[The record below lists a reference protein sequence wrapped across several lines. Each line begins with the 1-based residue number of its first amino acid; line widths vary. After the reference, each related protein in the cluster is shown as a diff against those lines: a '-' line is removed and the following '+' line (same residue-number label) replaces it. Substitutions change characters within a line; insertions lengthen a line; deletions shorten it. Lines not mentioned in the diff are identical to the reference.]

1 MASRR
6 MTHDVAIVGMG
17 CTPFRDHW
25 DRSAD
30 DLLVEAVRECVG
42 AVPALSLDDVDA
54 FWVGTQGSGM
64 SGQTLSR
71 PLRLR
76 GKPVTR
82 VENYCATGSEAFRNA
97 AYAVASGAYD
107 VVMATGVEK
116 LKDSSFSGLTAVFPP
131 ADGTDV
137 DWTAP
142 ASFSLLA
149 PAYQQAY
156 GLDDTDL
163 RRTLTSI
170 AVKNHAN
177 GALNERAQFRK
188 AVTAEAVERAPRI
201 AGPLGVMDCSGVSD
215 GAAAAIIVRAEDAH
229 LYTDRPVFLR
239 GMGFVSGAGDGL
251 AVDGYDFNTFPEV
264 VEAAR
269 VAYEQAGVT
278 DPASE
283 ISLAEVHDCFTPTEL
298 VLMEDLGFSGRGKGW
313 ADVLDGRYALDGALP
328 VNTDGGLK
336 SFGHPIGAT
345 GLRMMFEC
353 FTQLRGEAG
362 DRQVPDARLAV
373 AQNLGG
379 QPGSC
384 VAFVAVLGN
393 ELPAREGGAA

>member
-1 MASRR
+1 MATKL
-6 MTHDVAIVGMG
+6 MIHDVAIVAMG

-25 DRSAD
+25 DSSAD
-30 DLLVEAVRECVG
+30 DLLVDAVQSCLESTPEL
-42 AVPALSLDDVDA
+42 ALDDVDA

-64 SGQTLSR
+64 SGQTLAR
-71 PLRLR
+71 PLRLT

-82 VENYCATGSEAFRNA
+82 VENYCATGSEALRNA
-97 AYAVASGAYD
+97 AFAVASGAYD

-116 LKDSSFSGLTAVFPP
+116 LKDSSQSGLSAVYPP

-142 ASFSLLA
+142 AGFSLLA
-149 PAYQQAY
+149 PAYRDAY
-156 GLDDTDL
+156 GVSEEAL
-163 RRTLTSI
+163 RSTLTHV

-177 GALNERAQFRK
+177 GALNPRAQFQKTIAPEVVDRS
-188 AVTAEAVERAPRI
+188 PRI
-201 AGPLGVMDCSGVSD
+201 AGLLGVMDCSGVSD
-215 GAAAAIIVRAEDAH
+215 GAAVAVLVRAEDAH
-229 LYTDRPVFLR
+229 KYTDKPIFLR
-239 GMGFVSGAGDGL
+239 GMSLVTGSGAGL
-251 AVDGYDFNTFPEV
+251 ASDGYDFTTFPEV
-264 VEAAR
+264 VEAAAQ
-269 VAYEQAGVT
+269 AYEQAGIT
-278 DPASE
+278 DPATQV
-283 ISLAEVHDCFTPTEL
+283 SLAEVHDCFTPTEL
-298 VLMEDLGFSGRGKGW
+298 VLMEDLGFSPRGQAW
-313 ADVLDGRYALDGALP
+313 SDILEGRYDRDGALP

-345 GLRMMFEC
+345 GLRMVFEC

-362 DRQVPDARLAV
+362 ERQVPDATLAV

-393 ELPAREGGAA
+393 TLPEEGGR

>member
-6 MTHDVAIVGMG
+6 MAHDVAIVAMG

-25 DRSAD
+25 HCSAG
-30 DLLVEAVRECVG
+30 DLLVDAVQECVG
-42 AVPALSLDDVDA
+42 SLPGVTLDDIDA
-54 FWVGTQGSGM
+54 FWVGTQGSGL
-64 SGQTLSR
+64 SGQTLAR
-71 PLRLR
+71 PLRLV

-82 VENYCATGSEAFRNA
+82 VENYCATGSESLRNA
-97 AYAVASGAYD
+97 AFAVASGAYD
-107 VVMATGVEK
+107 MVMATGVEK
-116 LKDSSFSGLTAVFPP
+116 LKDSSYSGLAAVYPP

-142 ASFSLLA
+142 AGFSLLA
-149 PAYQQAY
+149 PAYQQTY
-156 GLDDTDL
+156 GVSARDM
-163 RRTLTSI
+163 RSALTKV

-188 AVTAEAVERAPRI
+188 AVSADTVEKSPRV
-201 AGPLGVMDCSGVSD
+201 AGQLGVLDCSGVSD
-215 GAAAAIIVRAEDAH
+215 GAAAAILVRAEDAYR
-229 LYTDRPVFLR
+229 YTDKPVFLR
-239 GMGFVSGAGDGL
+239 GMGFVAGSGSGL
-251 AVDGYDFNTFPEV
+251 ATDGYDFTTFPEV

-269 VAYEQAGVT
+269 QAYDQAGVT

-283 ISLAEVHDCFTPTEL
+283 ISLAEVHDCFTPTEV
-298 VLMEDLGFSGRGKGW
+298 VLMEDLGFSERGKAW
-313 ADVLDGRYALDGALP
+313 RDVLDGRYDLGSALP

-345 GLRMMFEC
+345 GLRMVFEC

-362 DRQVPDARLAV
+362 ARQVPDARLAL

-384 VAFVAVLGN
+384 VAFVAVLGS
-393 ELPAREGGAA
+393 RR

>member
-6 MTHDVAIVGMG
+6 MAHDVAIVAMG

-25 DRSAD
+25 NSSAD
-30 DLLVEAVRECVG
+30 DLLVDAVQECVG
-42 AVPALSLDDVDA
+42 NLADAGLDDIDA

-64 SGQTLSR
+64 SGQTLAR
-71 PLRLR
+71 PLRLV

-97 AYAVASGAYD
+97 AFAVASGAYD
-107 VVMATGVEK
+107 MVMATGVEK
-116 LKDSSFSGLTAVFPP
+116 LKDASQSGLSAVYPP

-142 ASFSLLA
+142 AGFSLLA
-149 PAYQQAY
+149 PAYQEAY
-156 GLDDTDL
+156 GVDDRGL
-163 RRTLTSI
+163 RGALTRV
-170 AVKNHAN
+170 AMKNHAN
-177 GALNERAQFRK
+177 GALNPRAQFRK
-188 AVTAEAVERAPRI
+188 AVTAEQVEGGPRI

-215 GAAAAIIVRAEDAH
+215 GAAAAILVRAEDAYR
-229 LYTDRPVFLR
+229 YTDKPIFLR
-239 GMGFVSGAGDGL
+239 GMGFVAGSGAGL
-251 AVDGYDFNTFPEV
+251 ATDGYDFTTFPEV
-264 VEAAR
+264 VAAAGQ
-269 VAYEQAGVT
+269 AYEQAGVT
-278 DPASE
+278 DPASQ
-283 ISLAEVHDCFTPTEL
+283 ISLAEVHDCFTPTEV
-298 VLMEDLGFSGRGKGW
+298 VLMEDLGFSERGKAW
-313 ADVLDGRYALDGALP
+313 RDILDGRYDLGGALP

-362 DRQVPDARLAV
+362 ERQVPGARLAV

-384 VAFVAVLGN
+384 VAFVAVLGS
-393 ELPAREGGAA
+393 ER

>member
-6 MTHDVAIVGMG
+6 MAHDVAIVAMG

-25 DRSAD
+25 HSSAD
-30 DLLVEAVRECVG
+30 DLLVDAVRECV
-42 AVPALSLDDVDA
+42 ASQPRLTLDDVDA

-64 SGQTLSR
+64 SGQTLAR
-71 PLRLR
+71 PLRLV

-82 VENYCATGSEAFRNA
+82 VENYCATGSEALRNA
-97 AYAVASGAYD
+97 AFAVASGAYD
-107 VVMATGVEK
+107 MVMATGVEK
-116 LKDSSFSGLTAVFPP
+116 LKDSSYSGLSAVFPP

-142 ASFSLLA
+142 AGFSLLA
-149 PAYQQAY
+149 PAYQRAY
-156 GLDDTDL
+156 GVEARDM
-163 RRTLTSI
+163 RSALTKV
-170 AVKNHAN
+170 ATKNHAN

-188 AVTAEAVERAPRI
+188 AVSAEAVERSPRI
-201 AGPLGVMDCSGVSD
+201 AGDLGVLDCSGVSD
-215 GAAAAIIVRAEDAH
+215 GAAAAVLVRAEDAYR
-229 LYTDRPVFLR
+229 YTDKPIFLR
-239 GMGFVSGAGDGL
+239 GMGFVAGSGAGL
-251 AVDGYDFNTFPEV
+251 AADGYDFTTFPEV

-269 VAYEQAGVT
+269 QAYEQAGIT
-278 DPASE
+278 DPATE
-283 ISLAEVHDCFTPTEL
+283 ISLAEVHDCFTPTEV
-298 VLMEDLGFSGRGKGW
+298 VLMEDLGFSARGTAW
-313 ADVLDGRYALDGALP
+313 RDILDGRYDLGGALP

-345 GLRMMFEC
+345 GLRMVFEC

-362 DRQVPDARLAV
+362 ARQVPDARLAV

-384 VAFVAVLGN
+384 VAFVAVLGSG
-393 ELPAREGGAA
+393 R

>member
-1 MASRR
+1 MSSRR
-6 MTHDVAIVGMG
+6 MAHDVAIVAMG

-25 DRSAD
+25 HRSAD
-30 DLLVEAVRECVG
+30 DLLVDAVQECVG
-42 AVPALSLDDVDA
+42 SLPAVTLDDIDA

-64 SGQTLSR
+64 SGQTLAR
-71 PLRLR
+71 PLRLV

-82 VENYCATGSEAFRNA
+82 VENYCATGSESLRNA
-97 AYAVASGAYD
+97 AFAVASGAYD
-107 VVMATGVEK
+107 MVMATGVEK
-116 LKDSSFSGLTAVFPP
+116 LKDSSYSGLAAVYPP

-142 ASFSLLA
+142 AGFSLLA

-156 GLDDTDL
+156 GVGARDM
-163 RRTLTSI
+163 RSALTKV

-188 AVTAEAVERAPRI
+188 AVSAEAVENSPRI
-201 AGPLGVMDCSGVSD
+201 AGQLGVLDCSGVSD
-215 GAAAAIIVRAEDAH
+215 GAAAAILVRAEDAYR
-229 LYTDRPVFLR
+229 YTDRPVFLR
-239 GMGFVSGAGDGL
+239 GMGFVAGSGSGL
-251 AVDGYDFNTFPEV
+251 ATDGYDFTTFPEV
-264 VEAAR
+264 VQAAQQ
-269 VAYEQAGVT
+269 AYQQAGVT
-278 DPASE
+278 DPASQ
-283 ISLAEVHDCFTPTEL
+283 ISLAEVHDCFTPTEV
-298 VLMEDLGFSGRGKGW
+298 VLMEDLGFSERGKAW
-313 ADVLDGRYALDGALP
+313 RDILDGRYDLGGALP

-353 FTQLRGEAG
+353 FAQLRGEAG
-362 DRQVPDARLAV
+362 ARQVPDAQLAL

-384 VAFVAVLGN
+384 VAFVAVLGSQ
-393 ELPAREGGAA
+393 R

>member
-1 MASRR
+1 MANHR
-6 MTHDVAIVGMG
+6 MAHDVAIVAMG

-25 DRSAD
+25 SSSAD
-30 DLLVEAVRECVG
+30 DLLVDAVGECLATLDDVT
-42 AVPALSLDDVDA
+42 LDDVDA

-64 SGQTLSR
+64 SGQTLAR
-71 PLRLR
+71 PLRLV

-97 AYAVASGAYD
+97 AFAVASGAYD
-107 VVMATGVEK
+107 MVMATGVEK
-116 LKDSSFSGLTAVFPP
+116 LKDSSQSGLSAVYPP

-142 ASFSLLA
+142 AGFSLLG
-149 PAYQQAY
+149 PAYQGAY
-156 GLDDTDL
+156 SVGDRDL
-163 RRTLTSI
+163 RSALTRV

-177 GALNERAQFRK
+177 GALNRRAQFQK
-188 AVTAEAVERAPRI
+188 AISAEVVEASPKI
-201 AGPLGVMDCSGVSD
+201 AGTLGVMDCSGVSD
-215 GAAAAIIVRAEDAH
+215 GAAAAVLVRAEDAYK
-229 LYTDRPVFLR
+229 YTDKPIFLR
-239 GMGFVSGAGDGL
+239 GMSFIAGSGSGL
-251 AVDGYDFNTFPEV
+251 AADGYDFTSFPEV
-264 VEAAR
+264 VTAAQQ
-269 VAYEQAGVT
+269 AYEQAGVT
-278 DPASE
+278 DPASQ
-283 ISLAEVHDCFTPTEL
+283 ISLAEVHDCFTPTEM
-298 VLMEDLGFSGRGKGW
+298 VLMEDLGFSERGKAW
-313 ADVLDGRYALDGALP
+313 RDLLDGRYDLDGALP

-353 FTQLRGEAG
+353 FLQLRGEAG
-362 DRQVPDARLAV
+362 ERQVEGAKLAV

-393 ELPAREGGAA
+393 ER

>member
-6 MTHDVAIVGMG
+6 TTHDVAIVAMG

-25 DRSAD
+25 NSSAD
-30 DLLVEAVRECVG
+30 DLLVDAVQECVG
-42 AVPALSLDDVDA
+42 SLTDVTLDDVDA
-54 FWVGTQGSGM
+54 FWVGTQGSGL
-64 SGQTLSR
+64 SGQTLAR
-71 PLRLR
+71 PLRLV

-97 AYAVASGAYD
+97 AFAVASGAYD
-107 VVMATGVEK
+107 MVMATGVEK
-116 LKDSSFSGLTAVFPP
+116 LKDSSYSGLSAVFPP

-142 ASFSLLA
+142 AGFSLLA
-149 PAYQQAY
+149 PAYQAAY
-156 GLDDTDL
+156 GIDEREMRAAMTKV
-163 RRTLTSI
+163 

-177 GALNERAQFRK
+177 GARNDRAQFRR
-188 AVTAEAVERAPRI
+188 AVTAETVERSPRI
-201 AGPLGVMDCSGVSD
+201 AGQLGVMDCSGVSD
-215 GAAAAIIVRAEDAH
+215 GAAAAILVRAEDAH
-229 LYTDRPVFLR
+229 RYTDRPVYLR
-239 GMGFVSGAGDGL
+239 GMSFVAGSGAGL
-251 AVDGYDFNTFPEV
+251 AADGYDFTSFPEV
-264 VEAAR
+264 VTAAR
-269 VAYEQAGVT
+269 EAYEQAGVT
-278 DPASE
+278 DPAAQ
-283 ISLAEVHDCFTPTEL
+283 ISLAEVHDCFTPTEV
-298 VLMEDLGFSGRGKGW
+298 VLMEDLGFSARGRAW
-313 ADVLDGRYALDGALP
+313 RDILDGRYDPDGALP

-362 DRQVPDARLAV
+362 PRQVPDARLAV

-393 ELPAREGGAA
+393 ER

>member
-1 MASRR
+1 MATRP
-6 MTHDVAIVGMG
+6 MTHDVAIVAMG

-25 DRSAD
+25 DSSAD
-30 DLLVEAVRECVG
+30 DLLVDAVTECVD
-42 AVPALSLDDVDA
+42 SLPGVELDQVDA

-64 SGQTLSR
+64 SGQTLAR
-71 PLRLR
+71 PLRLV

-97 AYAVASGAYD
+97 AFAVASGAYD
-107 VVMATGVEK
+107 MVMATGVEK
-116 LKDSSFSGLTAVFPP
+116 LKDSSFSGLTAVWPP

-149 PAYQQAY
+149 PAYEQAH
-156 GLDDTDL
+156 GVDE
-163 RRTLTSI
+163 REMRSALTRV

-188 AVTAEAVERAPRI
+188 AVTAETVERAPRI
-201 AGPLGVMDCSGVSD
+201 AGQLGVMDCSGVSD
-215 GAAAAIIVRAEDAH
+215 GAAAAILVRAEDAYK
-229 LYTDRPVFLR
+229 YTDRPVFLR
-239 GMGFVSGAGDGL
+239 GMGFVAGSGSGL
-251 AVDGYDFNTFPEV
+251 ATDDYDFTTFPEV

-269 VAYEQAGVT
+269 QAYEQAGVS

-283 ISLAEVHDCFTPTEL
+283 ISLAEVHDCFTPTEV
-298 VLMEDLGFSGRGKGW
+298 VLMEDLGFSERGKAW
-313 ADVLDGRYALDGALP
+313 RDILDGRYDLDGTLP

-362 DRQVPDARLAV
+362 ERQVEDARLAV

-384 VAFVAVLGN
+384 VAFVAVLG
-393 ELPAREGGAA
+393 AQRGAQQGAQR

>member
-1 MASRR
+1 MANHR
-6 MTHDVAIVGMG
+6 MAHDVAIVAMG

-25 DRSAD
+25 SSSAD
-30 DLLVEAVRECVG
+30 DLLVDAVGECLEMLPDV
-42 AVPALSLDDVDA
+42 AITEVDA

-64 SGQTLSR
+64 SGQTLAR
-71 PLRLR
+71 PLRLV

-97 AYAVASGAYD
+97 AFAVASGAYD
-107 VVMATGVEK
+107 MVMATGVEK
-116 LKDSSFSGLTAVFPP
+116 LKDSSQSGLSAVYPP
-131 ADGTDV
+131 SDGTEV

-142 ASFSLLA
+142 AGFSLLV
-149 PAYQQAY
+149 PAYQRAY
-156 GLDDTDL
+156 GVGDRDM
-163 RRTLTSI
+163 RSTLTHV

-177 GALNERAQFRK
+177 GARNSRAQFQK
-188 AVTAEAVERAPRI
+188 AISAEVVEASPKV

-215 GAAAAIIVRAEDAH
+215 GAAAAILVRAEDAH
-229 LYTDRPVFLR
+229 KYTDKPIFLK
-239 GMGFVSGAGDGL
+239 GMGFVAGAGEGL
-251 AVDGYDFNTFPEV
+251 ASDGYDFTSFPEV
-264 VEAAR
+264 VIAAAQ
-269 VAYEQAGVT
+269 AYEQAGVT
-278 DPASE
+278 DPATQ

-298 VLMEDLGFSGRGKGW
+298 VLMEDLGFSARGKGW
-313 ADVLDGRYALDGALP
+313 RDVLDGRYDLDGALP
-328 VNTDGGLK
+328 VNSDGGLK

-362 DRQVPDARLAV
+362 ERQVADARLAV

-393 ELPAREGGAA
+393 ER

>member
-1 MASRR
+1 MSSRR
-6 MTHDVAIVGMG
+6 MAHDVAIVAMG

-25 DRSAD
+25 HRSAD
-30 DLLVEAVRECVG
+30 DLLVDAVQECVG
-42 AVPALSLDDVDA
+42 SLPAVTLDDIDA

-64 SGQTLSR
+64 SGQTLAR
-71 PLRLR
+71 PLRLV

-82 VENYCATGSEAFRNA
+82 VENYCATGSESLRNA
-97 AYAVASGAYD
+97 AFAVASGAYD
-107 VVMATGVEK
+107 MVMATGVEK
-116 LKDSSFSGLTAVFPP
+116 LKDSSYSGLAAVYPP

-142 ASFSLLA
+142 AGFSLLA

-156 GLDDTDL
+156 GVGARDM
-163 RRTLTSI
+163 RSALTKV

-188 AVTAEAVERAPRI
+188 AVSAEAVENSPRI
-201 AGPLGVMDCSGVSD
+201 AGQLGVLDCSGVSD
-215 GAAAAIIVRAEDAH
+215 GAAAAILVRAEDAYR
-229 LYTDRPVFLR
+229 YTDRPVFLR
-239 GMGFVSGAGDGL
+239 GMGFVAGSGSGL
-251 AVDGYDFNTFPEV
+251 ATDGYDFTTFPEV
-264 VEAAR
+264 VQAAQEA
-269 VAYEQAGVT
+269 YQQAGVT
-278 DPASE
+278 DPASQ
-283 ISLAEVHDCFTPTEL
+283 ISLAEVHDCFTPTEV
-298 VLMEDLGFSGRGKGW
+298 VLMEDLGFSERGKAW
-313 ADVLDGRYALDGALP
+313 RDILDGRYDLGGALP

-353 FTQLRGEAG
+353 FAQLRGEAG
-362 DRQVPDARLAV
+362 ARQVPDAQLAL

-384 VAFVAVLGN
+384 VAFVAVLGSQ
-393 ELPAREGGAA
+393 R

>member
-1 MASRR
+1 MANNR
-6 MTHDVAIVGMG
+6 MAHEVAIVAMG

-25 DRSAD
+25 NSSAD
-30 DLLVEAVRECVG
+30 DLLVDAVTECLG
-42 AVPALSLDDVDA
+42 SLDGVTLDEVDA

-64 SGQTLSR
+64 SGQTLAR
-71 PLRLR
+71 PLRLV

-97 AYAVASGAYD
+97 AFAVASGAYD
-107 VVMATGVEK
+107 MVMATGVEK
-116 LKDSSFSGLTAVFPP
+116 LKDSSQSGLSAVYPP

-142 ASFSLLA
+142 AGFSLLA
-149 PAYQQAY
+149 PAYGDAH
-156 GLDDTDL
+156 GVEATDL
-163 RRTLTSI
+163 RSALTHV

-177 GALNERAQFRK
+177 GALNGRAQFQK
-188 AVTAEAVERAPRI
+188 AVSAEVVEGSPKV

-215 GAAAAIIVRAEDAH
+215 GAAAAIIVRAEDAYK
-229 LYTDRPVFLR
+229 YTDRPIFLR
-239 GMGFVSGAGDGL
+239 GMSFIAGSGAGL
-251 AVDGYDFNTFPEV
+251 ASDGYDFTSFPEV
-264 VEAAR
+264 VTAAR
-269 VAYEQAGVT
+269 QAYEQAGVT
-278 DPASE
+278 DPASQ

-298 VLMEDLGFSGRGKGW
+298 VLMEDLGFSERGKAW
-313 ADVLDGRYALDGALP
+313 RDILDGRYDLDGSLP

-353 FTQLRGEAG
+353 FTQLRGDAG
-362 DRQVPDARLAV
+362 ERQVPDAKLAV

-393 ELPAREGGAA
+393 EPAEVAS

>member
-6 MTHDVAIVGMG
+6 MAHDVAIVAMG

-25 DRSAD
+25 HRSAD
-30 DLLVEAVRECVG
+30 DLLVDAVQECVG
-42 AVPALSLDDVDA
+42 ALPGATLDDVDA

-64 SGQTLSR
+64 SGQTLAR
-71 PLRLR
+71 PLRLV

-82 VENYCATGSEAFRNA
+82 VENYCATGSESLRNA
-97 AYAVASGAYD
+97 AFAVASGAYD
-107 VVMATGVEK
+107 MVMATGVEK
-116 LKDSSFSGLTAVFPP
+116 LKDSSYSGLAAVYPP

-142 ASFSLLA
+142 AGFSLLA

-156 GLDDTDL
+156 GVGARDMRDA
-163 RRTLTSI
+163 LTRV
-170 AVKNHAN
+170 ATKNHAN
-177 GALNERAQFRK
+177 GVLNERAQFRK
-188 AVTAEAVERAPRI
+188 AVSAEAVENAPRV
-201 AGPLGVMDCSGVSD
+201 AGQLGVLDCSGVSD
-215 GAAAAIIVRAEDAH
+215 GAAAAILVRAEDAYR
-229 LYTDRPVFLR
+229 YTDKPVFLR
-239 GMGFVSGAGDGL
+239 GMGFVAGSGAGL
-251 AVDGYDFNTFPEV
+251 ATDGYDFTTFPEV
-264 VEAAR
+264 VQAAR
-269 VAYEQAGVT
+269 QAYDQAGVT
-278 DPASE
+278 DPATQ
-283 ISLAEVHDCFTPTEL
+283 ISLAEVHDCFTPTEV
-298 VLMEDLGFSGRGKGW
+298 VLMEDLGFSERGKAW
-313 ADVLDGRYALDGALP
+313 RDILDGRYDLGGALP

-362 DRQVPDARLAV
+362 ARQVPDARLAL

-384 VAFVAVLGN
+384 VAFVAVLGSQ
-393 ELPAREGGAA
+393 R

>member
-1 MASRR
+1 MSTNR
-6 MTHDVAIVGMG
+6 MIHDVAIVGMG

-25 DRSAD
+25 DSSAD
-30 DLLVEAVRECVG
+30 DLLVDAVHEAIGTVEG
-42 AVPALSLDDVDA
+42 LALDAVDA

-64 SGQTLSR
+64 SGQTLSK
-71 PLRLR
+71 PLRLK

-97 AYAVASGAYD
+97 AFAVASGAYD
-107 VVMATGVEK
+107 IVMATGVEK
-116 LKDSSFSGLTAVFPP
+116 LKDSSFSGLTATWPP
-131 ADGTDV
+131 ADGSDV

-142 ASFSLLA
+142 GGFSLLA
-149 PAYQQAY
+149 PAYQSAH
-156 GLDDTDL
+156 GLDDSML
-163 RRTLTSI
+163 RETLTAI
-170 AVKNHAN
+170 AVKNHAH

-188 AVTAEAVERAPRI
+188 AVDAASVERSPRI
-201 AGPLGVMDCSGVSD
+201 AGPLRVMDCSGVSD
-215 GAAAAIIVRAEDAH
+215 GAAAAILVRAEDAH
-229 LYTDRPVFLR
+229 LYTDHPIYLR
-239 GMGFVSGAGDGL
+239 GMGFVSGAGEGL
-251 AVDGYDFNTFPEV
+251 ATDGYDFTTFPEV

-278 DPASE
+278 DPATQ

-298 VLMEDLGFSGRGKGW
+298 VLMEDLGFSARGQGW
-313 ADVLDGRYALDGALP
+313 KDVLAGRYTLAGDLP

-345 GLRMMFEC
+345 GLRMMYEC
-353 FTQLRGEAG
+353 WLQLRGQAG
-362 DRQVPDARLAV
+362 ERQVPDARLALT
-373 AQNLGG
+373 QNLGG

-393 ELPAREGGAA
+393 EQGEPA